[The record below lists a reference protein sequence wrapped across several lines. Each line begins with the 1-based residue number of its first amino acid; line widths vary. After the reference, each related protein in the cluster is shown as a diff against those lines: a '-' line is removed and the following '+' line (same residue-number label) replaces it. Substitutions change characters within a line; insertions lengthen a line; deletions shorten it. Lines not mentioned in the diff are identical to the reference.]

1 MMINNPERVIAWE
14 NRTAIKLNQYE
25 VLDSTNNKA
34 KEYVKDLINRGNTE
48 NVREIFVCEKQT
60 KGRGRMGRDWESPA
74 GTGIWM
80 SCLMT
85 PNVSSDVLSEI
96 TLLAALGVVKAINHL
111 AVTNS
116 ILNIEPKIKWP
127 NDIVVKGK
135 KICGILT
142 ELVNDAATGINYVI
156 CGIGI
161 NVNDKS
167 FVGENYNHATSLYN
181 ESGVVWNRE
190 ELFFDIA
197 LCLRQFVQTLEVK
210 KSLGFIKDDYN
221 SLLISM
227 NKEIILKAEEDKYK
241 DETYISRGIDDS
253 GALLVESKDGNV
265 IRVTSGEVSVRGLY
279 GYV

>member
-1 MMINNPERVIAWE
+1 MMINNSERVIAWE

-34 KEYVKDLINRGNTE
+34 KEYVKNLINRGNTE
-48 NVREIFVCEKQT
+48 SVREIFVCEKQT

-127 NDIVVKGK
+127 NDIVVNGK

>member
-34 KEYVKDLINRGNTE
+34 KEYVKNLINRGNTE
-48 NVREIFVCEKQT
+48 SVREIFVCEKQT

-127 NDIVVKGK
+127 NDIVVNGK

-227 NKEIILKAEEDKYK
+227 NKEIILNAEEAKYK

-253 GALLVESKDGNV
+253 GALLAESKDGNV

>member
-34 KEYVKDLINRGNTE
+34 KEYVKNLINRGNTE
-48 NVREIFVCEKQT
+48 SVREIFVCEKQT
-60 KGRGRMGRDWESPA
+60 NGRGRMGKSWESPA

-127 NDIVVKGK
+127 NDIVVNGK

-161 NVNDKS
+161 NVNDTS

-241 DETYISRGIDDS
+241 DETYISRGIDDR
-253 GALLVESKDGNV
+253 GALLVESKDGSV

>member
-34 KEYVKDLINRGNTE
+34 KEYVKNLINRGNTE
-48 NVREIFVCEKQT
+48 SVREIFVCEKQT

-127 NDIVVKGK
+127 NDIVVNGK

-197 LCLRQFVQTLEVK
+197 LCLRQFVQTLEAK

>member
-1 MMINNPERVIAWE
+1 MMINNSERVIAWE
-14 NRTAIKLNQYE
+14 SRTGIKLNQYE
-25 VLDSTNNKA
+25 VLDSTNNRA
-34 KEYVKDLINRGNTE
+34 KEYVKELISRGNT
-48 NVREIFVCEKQT
+48 NPVREIFVCEKQT
-60 KGRGRMGRDWESPA
+60 NGRGRRGKNWESPS

-85 PNVSSDVLSEI
+85 PKVSSDVISEI

-111 AVTNS
+111 AVSNS

-127 NDIVVKGK
+127 NDIVINEK

-142 ELVNDAATGINYVI
+142 ELVNDPATGMNYVI

-167 FVGENYNHATSLYN
+167 FVGENYTFATSLYY

-197 LCLRQFVQTLEVK
+197 LCLRQFVQTLEAK
-210 KSLGFIKDDYN
+210 KSLSFIKDDYN
-221 SLLISM
+221 NMLISM
-227 NKEIILKAEEDKYK
+227 NKEIILKTENGDYK
-241 DETYISRGIDDS
+241 DEVYISRGIDDS
-253 GALLVESKDGNV
+253 GALLVEGKDGN
-265 IRVTSGEVSVRGLY
+265 IFRVTSGEVSVRGLY

>member
-60 KGRGRMGRDWESPA
+60 NGRGRMGKNWESPA

-127 NDIVVKGK
+127 NDIVVNGK

-197 LCLRQFVQTLEVK
+197 LCLRQFVQTLEAK

>member
-34 KEYVKDLINRGNTE
+34 KEYVKNLINRGNTE
-48 NVREIFVCEKQT
+48 SVREIFVCEKQT
-60 KGRGRMGRDWESPA
+60 NGRGRMGKNWESPA

-127 NDIVVKGK
+127 NDIVVNGK

>member
-34 KEYVKDLINRGNTE
+34 KEYVKNLINRGNTE
-48 NVREIFVCEKQT
+48 SVREIFVCEKQT
-60 KGRGRMGRDWESPA
+60 KGRGRMGKSWESPA

-127 NDIVVKGK
+127 NDIVVNGK

-197 LCLRQFVQTLEVK
+197 LCLRQFVQTLEAK

>member
-34 KEYVKDLINRGNTE
+34 KEYVKNLINRGNTE
-48 NVREIFVCEKQT
+48 SVREIFVCEKQT
-60 KGRGRMGRDWESPA
+60 KGRGRMGKSWESPA

-127 NDIVVKGK
+127 NDIVVNGK

-253 GALLVESKDGNV
+253 GALLVEGKDGNV

>member
-34 KEYVKDLINRGNTE
+34 KEYVKNLINRGNTE
-48 NVREIFVCEKQT
+48 SVREIFVCEKQT
-60 KGRGRMGRDWESPA
+60 KGRGRMGKNWESPA

-127 NDIVVKGK
+127 NDIVVNGK

>member
-34 KEYVKDLINRGNTE
+34 KEYVKNLINRGNTE
-48 NVREIFVCEKQT
+48 SVREIFVCEKQT
-60 KGRGRMGRDWESPA
+60 KGRGRMGKNWESPA

-127 NDIVVKGK
+127 NDIVVNGK

-197 LCLRQFVQTLEVK
+197 LCLRQFVQTLEAK

-253 GALLVESKDGNV
+253 GALLVEGKDGNV

>member
-1 MMINNPERVIAWE
+1 VIAWE

-34 KEYVKDLINRGNTE
+34 KEYVKNLINRGNTE
-48 NVREIFVCEKQT
+48 SVREIFVCEKQT
-60 KGRGRMGRDWESPA
+60 KGRGRMGKSWESPA

-127 NDIVVKGK
+127 NDIVVNGK

-156 CGIGI
+156 CGTGI

>member
-48 NVREIFVCEKQT
+48 SVREIFVCEKQT
-60 KGRGRMGRDWESPA
+60 KGRGRMGKSWESPA

-127 NDIVVKGK
+127 NDIVVNGK

>member
-25 VLDSTNNKA
+25 VIDSTNNKA
-34 KEYVKDLINRGNTE
+34 KEYVKNLINRGNTE
-48 NVREIFVCEKQT
+48 SVREIFVCEKQT
-60 KGRGRMGRDWESPA
+60 NGRGRMGKNWESPA

-127 NDIVVKGK
+127 NDIVVNGK

-142 ELVNDAATGINYVI
+142 ELVNDTATGINYVI

>member
-48 NVREIFVCEKQT
+48 SVREIFVCEKQT
-60 KGRGRMGRDWESPA
+60 KGRGRMGKSWESPA

-127 NDIVVKGK
+127 NDIVVNGK

-197 LCLRQFVQTLEVK
+197 LCLRQFVQTLEAK

>member
-34 KEYVKDLINRGNTE
+34 KEYVKNLINRGNTE
-48 NVREIFVCEKQT
+48 SVREIFVCEKQT
-60 KGRGRMGRDWESPA
+60 KGRGRMGKSWESPA

-127 NDIVVKGK
+127 NDIVVNGK

-167 FVGENYNHATSLYN
+167 FVGENYNYATSLYN

-265 IRVTSGEVSVRGLY
+265 IHVTSGEVSVRGLY

>member
-74 GTGIWM
+74 GTGLWM

>member
-60 KGRGRMGRDWESPA
+60 KGRGRMGRDWDSPA

>member
-34 KEYVKDLINRGNTE
+34 KEYVKNLINRGNTE
-48 NVREIFVCEKQT
+48 SVREIFVCEKQT

-127 NDIVVKGK
+127 NDIVVNGK

-253 GALLVESKDGNV
+253 GALLAESKDGNV

>member
-34 KEYVKDLINRGNTE
+34 KEYVKNLINRGNTE
-48 NVREIFVCEKQT
+48 SVREIFVCEKQT
-60 KGRGRMGRDWESPA
+60 KGRGRMGKSWESPA

-127 NDIVVKGK
+127 NDIVVNGK

>member
-34 KEYVKDLINRGNTE
+34 KEYVKNLINRGNTE
-48 NVREIFVCEKQT
+48 SVREIFVCEKQT
-60 KGRGRMGRDWESPA
+60 KGRGRMGKSWESPA

-127 NDIVVKGK
+127 NDIVVNGK

-161 NVNDKS
+161 NVNDTS